1 VNAVKE
7 PIKVNAKISAGG
19 QPSEED
25 IAALKAAGVRKI
37 INLRRAGEQNQPLDP
52 TAEGEA
58 VKRAGLEYV
67 HVPVDPK
74 NLDPSSAEAVAKA
87 IEETDGPVFVHCA
100 AGGRAVTHG
109 LLAEA
114 KAEGSSADKVFKK
127 AEEIGA
133 PITDEGFKAFVR
145 TVAGDGRK

>member
-1 VNAVKE
+1 MKE
-7 PIKVNAKISAGG
+7 PTKINTRISAGG

-25 IAALKAAGVRKI
+25 IAALKTSGVRKI

-52 TAEGEA
+52 AAEGEA
-58 VKRAGLEYV
+58 VKRAGLQYV
-67 HVPVDPK
+67 HIPVDPK
-74 NLDPSSAEAVAKA
+74 NLDPSSAAAVAKA
-87 IEETDGPVFVHCA
+87 IGESDGPVYVHCA
-100 AGGRAVTHG
+100 AGGRAVTHA

-114 KAEGSSADKVFKK
+114 KEQKSSADKVFKK

-145 TVAGDGRK
+145 KVAGESK